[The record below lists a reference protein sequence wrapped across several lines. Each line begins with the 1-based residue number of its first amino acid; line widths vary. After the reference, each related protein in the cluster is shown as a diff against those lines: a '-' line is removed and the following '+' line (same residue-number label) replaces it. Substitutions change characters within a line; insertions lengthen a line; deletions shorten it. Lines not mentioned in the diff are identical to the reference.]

1 MLCLHTTQTQGY
13 VENLRFPSEFQVGED
28 VIGQLRRYLDTP
40 DNEPPEPVRT
50 GRGSPG
56 GS

>member
-1 MLCLHTTQTQGY
+1 LLCLHTTQTQGY